1 MVSVE
6 ALENLLESML
16 QDEDTKDVEIE
27 MQDGRLF
34 AHSCMLSAASEA
46 MRATLKG
53 ADATTNKHLR
63 WHEHTI
69 EVGRF
74 FIRLLYTGTVAED
87 EWISGDDAKSGK
99 FICQETPLRLLLG
112 GLSIAKQQLVPH
124 LLHALTEALRDRL
137 DDDNFDEICSG
148 AIRLNIT
155 ALRLHCIR
163 YAEGSAMRD
172 ITEGDR
178 VRALRHIT
186 VQNAD
191 VPEGSVGIVNGTK
204 AIEWVNT
211 TELGSI
217 GYETDVELVK
227 GMVQLISSSESN
239 RVKERYLAKELA
251 PEVMFELASL
261 WGSAEGP
268 LSSSRRRSFTL
279 RRSL

>member
-1 MVSVE
+1 M
-6 ALENLLESML
+6 

-27 MQDGRLF
+27 MQDGKLY
-34 AHSCMLSAASEA
+34 AHSCMLSVASES
-46 MRATLKG
+46 MRALLRSG
-53 ADATTNKHLR
+53 DATVNKQLH
-63 WHEHTI
+63 WKDHTV

-74 FIRLLYTGTVAED
+74 FMRLLYTGTVAED
-87 EWISGDDAKSGK
+87 EWSPGDDTKSGK
-99 FICQETPLRLLLG
+99 FACQETPLRLLLG
-112 GLSIAKQQLVPH
+112 GLSIAKAQYVPH

-137 DDDNFDEICSG
+137 DDENFDEICAG

-155 ALRLHCIR
+155 ALRLHCLR
-163 YAEGSAMRD
+163 YAEGSATRE
-172 ITEGDR
+172 IVEGDR

-191 VPEGSVGIVNGTK
+191 VAEGTIGIVNGAK
-204 AIEWVNT
+204 AIEWI

-227 GMVQLISSSESN
+227 GMVQLVSMSDPN

-251 PEVMFELASL
+251 PEVMFELGSL
-261 WGSAEGP
+261 WGAAEGQ
-268 LSSSRRRSFTL
+268 LSSSRKRSFTL